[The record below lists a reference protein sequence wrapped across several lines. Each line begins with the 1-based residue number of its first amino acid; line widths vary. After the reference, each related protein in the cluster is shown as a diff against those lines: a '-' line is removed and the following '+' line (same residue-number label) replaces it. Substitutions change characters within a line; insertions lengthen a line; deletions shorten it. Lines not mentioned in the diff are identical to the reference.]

1 MSRILAVDDENSILA
16 LIHNALA
23 LDGHDVST
31 MNDPKE
37 VLKMNLSNFDL
48 ILLDI
53 MMSGMDGYELCSN
66 IRQKTDAPIIFL
78 TAKSLEI
85 DIMTGLSI
93 GADDYIRKPFS
104 TVELRARINAHIR
117 REKREHKNTLN
128 VGNVAF
134 DISGKEIFV
143 NGEKVPMTKS
153 EYLICEFLAKNR
165 GQVFSKE
172 NIYVKVFG
180 YGGESDSSTIV
191 EHIKNVRSKLGLY
204 GESPVKTVW
213 GIGYKWEI

>member
-1 MSRILAVDDENSILA
+1 LAVDDENSILA